1 MDSLSDRVRKFCSGH
16 NLKLNKHLG
25 QHFLIDQS
33 ILDQIIE
40 SAKISEDDHIVEIGP
55 GIGILTNELLKKTN
69 KVTAI
74 ELDIRMIPLLQE
86 FTNQK
91 RKTKNQLTIIQQ
103 NALQTLLPEESYK
116 IVANIPYHITSPLLR
131 HAFMESKRAP
141 KSLTLLIQREVAEKI
156 CDEKSAGLLTILVNL
171 FGKPKIVTQVPPEAF
186 LPPPKVDSAILHIEC
201 FNKPLAQKPVCEEI
215 FKLTKIAFSQKRKML
230 RKTLGAFRFG
240 SERLSALG
248 IDEKRRP
255 QELSTQEWIDLATKW
270 HEDDM
275 NET

>member
-1 MDSLSDRVRKFCSGH
+1 MSTLSDQVRQFCSSH
-16 NLKLNKHLG
+16 SLKLNKKLG

-40 SAKISEDDHIVEIGP
+40 SADIEEADHIVEIGP
-55 GIGILTNELLKKTN
+55 GIGILTRELLKKTN

-74 ELDIRMIPLLQE
+74 EIDKRMIPLIGE
-86 FTNQK
+86 YTNK
-91 RKTKNQLTIIQQ
+91 ELTIINE
-103 NALQTLLPEESYK
+103 NALQTPFPSKRYK

-131 HAFMESKRAP
+131 HAFMESEQAP
-141 KSLTLLIQREVAEKI
+141 ESLTLLIQREVAEKI
-156 CDEKSAGLLTILVNL
+156 CDEKSAGMLTILVNL
-171 FGKPKIVTQVPPEAF
+171 FGKPKIVTKVPPEAF
-186 LPPPKVDSAILHIEC
+186 LPPPKVDSAVMHIDC
-201 FNKPLAQKPVCEEI
+201 FSEPLAEKPILEEI

-230 RKTLGAFRFG
+230 RKTLGVFRSG
-240 SERLSALG
+240 AERLSALG

-255 QELSTQEWIDLATKW
+255 QELSTSEWVELATKW